1 MIASISRL
9 AASPSL
15 SPVVPLLPL
24 LLVLL
29 LLLLLLLLS
38 EFRLLLRVGSS
49 MVRRGEG
56 GKEVHDNAL
65 LSYCCCCYCCCC
77 CCCCCPFSI
86 A

>member
-1 MIASISRL
+1 MIASISLL

-15 SPVVPLLPL
+15 SRLVPLLPLLPWL

-49 MVRRGEG
+49 MV
-56 GKEVHDNAL
+56 
-65 LSYCCCCYCCCC
+65 
-77 CCCCCPFSI
+77 
-86 A
+86 